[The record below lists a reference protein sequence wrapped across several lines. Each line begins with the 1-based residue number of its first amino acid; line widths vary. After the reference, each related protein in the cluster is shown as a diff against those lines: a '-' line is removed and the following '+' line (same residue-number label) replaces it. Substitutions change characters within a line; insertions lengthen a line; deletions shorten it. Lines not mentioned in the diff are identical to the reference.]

1 MGGGGLLKPPP
12 PPPDRIRLRNLF
24 NVRPAPI
31 FQATPSPTNLE
42 HEQRI
47 TSVMDISSREMLRN
61 CSPQFINLLAE
72 LFTRSLIQGQLP
84 GTWKSA
90 KIVPTPKK
98 QPGSYRPISPL
109 PVQSKLM
116 ERVILQRI
124 RWTATPPHPRAMGFK
139 PGSGTRDAVATFIHD
154 ISESKHR
161 SAHKQQGVAV
171 FLDLKKA
178 FEMGQSLMSWLPL
191 GSAVTYSHGVATS

>member
-1 MGGGGLLKPPP
+1 M
-12 PPPDRIRLRNLF
+12 F

-31 FQATPSPTNLE
+31 SQATPSPTNLE

-47 TSVMDISSREMLRN
+47 TSAMDIPSRADRPISAMEVNRALKGTKNSFPGEDAITYSMLRN

-72 LFTRSLIQGQLP
+72 LFTRSLTQGQLP

-116 ERVILQRI
+116 ERVILQPI

-154 ISESKHR
+154 ISEAKHR

-178 FEMGQSLMSWLPL
+178 F
-191 GSAVTYSHGVATS
+191 